1 MPDTL
6 LFYFPTTERFAG
18 GARSVL
24 NLMRGV
30 DRARFRPIF
39 VSQMESPLVLAAR
52 ADGIETRVLPFP
64 PVLAPP
70 RRDLPRAPVG
80 RQLRAL
86 AAVARCN
93 LRAEACI
100 RETGARAVWVRG
112 VEAALLVGSGT
123 RRLGLPLVLDLGG
136 EPVPSGVLRVAYW
149 YAAALASR
157 IVVQDTRQVPLAF
170 GSRAAR
176 LLGRRVHVLPPGMPP
191 ERVEAAARAPRRPPG
206 RFTVLCPATLHPRKN
221 QLMLLRAV
229 AALAP
234 RHRQLCV
241 RLAGSVADGA
251 YEARL
256 RTFARDHLAPG
267 MVEFLG
273 WRDDLPE
280 LMRDSD
286 LVVLCS
292 RMEGIPHVL
301 REAMHVGTPVVATA
315 VGGVP
320 DLVRGGETGLLVDD
334 EDTPQLT
341 AALERC
347 IAQPALLQALA
358 RGALHHVTEHYSFAA
373 WLDAYNR
380 ILRDLPRPR

>member
-1 MPDTL
+1 
-6 LFYFPTTERFAG
+6 
-18 GARSVL
+18 
-24 NLMRGV
+24 
-30 DRARFRPIF
+30 
-39 VSQMESPLVLAAR
+39 
-52 ADGIETRVLPFP
+52 
-64 PVLAPP
+64 
-70 RRDLPRAPVG
+70 
-80 RQLRAL
+80 
-86 AAVARCN
+86 
-93 LRAEACI
+93 
-100 RETGARAVWVRG
+100 
-112 VEAALLVGSGT
+112 
-123 RRLGLPLVLDLGG
+123 
-136 EPVPSGVLRVAYW
+136 VPGGVLRVAFW

-157 IVVQDTRQVPLAF
+157 IVAQDTRQVPLVF

-176 LLGRRVHVLPPGMPP
+176 VLAPRTHVLPPGVPP
-191 ERVEAAARAPRRPPG
+191 ERVEAAARADRRPPG
-206 RFTVLCPATLHPRKN
+206 TFTVLCPATLHPRKN

-234 RHRQLCV
+234 RHGQLCV
-241 RLAGSVADGA
+241 RLAGSVADAA

-273 WRDDLPE
+273 WRDDVPE

-286 LVVLCS
+286 VVVLCS
-292 RMEGIPHVL
+292 RGEGIPHAL

-320 DLVRGGETGLLVDD
+320 DLVRDGQTGLLVDD

-347 IAQPALLQALA
+347 MAQPALLQALA

-380 ILRDLPRPR
+380 ILRDLPSPR

>member
-1 MPDTL
+1 VPDTL
-6 LFYFPTTERFAG
+6 LFYFPTTERFTG
-18 GARSVL
+18 GPRSVL

-30 DRARFRPIF
+30 DRARCRPVF
-39 VSQMESPLVLAAR
+39 VTQMESPLLLAAR
-52 ADGIETRVLPFP
+52 AEGIETRVLPFP
-64 PVLAPP
+64 PVLNPP
-70 RRDLPRAPVG
+70 RRELLGAPIG

-86 AAVARCN
+86 AAVARYN

-100 RETGARAVWVRG
+100 RQTGARAVWVRG

-123 RRLGLPLVLDLGG
+123 RRLGLPLVLDLGA
-136 EPVPSGVLRVAYW
+136 EPVPGGVLRVAYW

-157 IVVQDTRQVPLAF
+157 IVAQDTRQVPLVF

-176 LLGRRVHVLPPGMPP
+176 LLRPRVHVLSPGIPP
-191 ERVEAAARAPRRPPG
+191 ERVAAAARVPRRTPG

-234 RHRQLCV
+234 RHGQLCV
-241 RLAGSVADGA
+241 RLAGAVADAA
-251 YEARL
+251 YETRL

-267 MVEFLG
+267 VVEFLG

-286 LVVLCS
+286 VVVLCS
-292 RMEGIPHVL
+292 RVEGIPHAL
-301 REAMHVGTPVVATA
+301 REAMHVGVPVVATA
-315 VGGVP
+315 VGGIP
-320 DLVRGGETGLLVDD
+320 DLVRDGETGLLVDD
-334 EDTPQLT
+334 EDTPRLT

-347 IAQPALLQALA
+347 MAQPALLQALA
-358 RGALHHVTEHYSFAA
+358 QRALHHVTEHYSFAA

-380 ILRDLPRPR
+380 ILRDLPSPR